1 MKYKIPPF
9 DNAVGDQ
16 RLIDSRNQMRIE
28 QRLNGV
34 GRGSLLSSSQT
45 AREEWVDALVSTRVP
60 SSASVACTACSNST
74 QPFACHEG
82 NEMLQSKYA

>member
-45 AREEWVDALVSTRVP
+45 AREEWVDAL
-60 SSASVACTACSNST
+60 
-74 QPFACHEG
+74 E
-82 NEMLQSKYA
+82 LQSYSVDESPEFSVSCLYSLLQLYPAICMS